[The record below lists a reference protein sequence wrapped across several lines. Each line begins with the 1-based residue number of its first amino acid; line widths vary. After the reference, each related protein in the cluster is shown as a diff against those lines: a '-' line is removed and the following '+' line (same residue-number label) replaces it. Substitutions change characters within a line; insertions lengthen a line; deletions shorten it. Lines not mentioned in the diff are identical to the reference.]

1 MRRCRWVEVASF
13 LDDVDAVSTSLLG
26 RIRQIALALPA
37 VNERVSHGEPCF
49 FVRDRRPLCYFHD
62 DRNGNGRV
70 SLWCPSPP
78 GVQAEMVAADPLR
91 FFAPPTS
98 ASGVFV
104 SWLGVYLDT
113 SGSNKVDW
121 AEIGDILEEAYR
133 LVAPK
138 NLVAELDKS
147 S

>member
-1 MRRCRWVEVASF
+1 M
-13 LDDVDAVSTSLLG
+13 STSLLG

-62 DRNGNGRV
+62 DRNGDARV

-78 GVQAEMVAADPLR
+78 GVQAEMVAAEPLR
-91 FFAPPTS
+91 FFVPPAS

-104 SWLGVYLDT
+104 GWLGVYLDGCGT
-113 SGSNKVDW
+113 NRVDW
-121 AEIGDILEEAYR
+121 REIGDILEEAYR
-133 LVAPK
+133 HVAPK
-138 NLVAELDKS
+138 NLVAELDTRS